1 MIYDLSLGFNELDFF
16 RIRYNELKDIVDKFV
31 IVEATHTHRGD
42 PKEPYFTQLKNMLG
56 EDDIDAD
63 IDWDKVEVILWD
75 NGPSFCPTTPEYA
88 WVRENFQ
95 RETLGIWV
103 MRHCAPDDFV
113 MLSDMDEI
121 PKGTSLQEW
130 LNAVK
135 EKVVNPHG
143 VWRFEQDLTY
153 LYFNTIAG
161 KWNGTKIFPA
171 HMLTEMQSDKPMT
184 DLVRYRPEN
193 LIAGTIKDGGWHFSS
208 CFGLQRVRLKFDSY
222 AHTEL
227 SEKTNEDIQDSLDR
241 KVDPFHKNPM
251 TVVDCNFLPHY
262 VLENITYFR
271 DKGCIADV
279 N

>member
-31 IVEATHTHRGD
+31 IVEATHTHRGEPKFFYFSDWFNTNAIVEDGID
-42 PKEPYFTQLKNMLG
+42 PS
-56 EDDIDAD
+56 
-63 IDWDKVEVILWD
+63 KVEIILWD

-95 RETLGIWV
+95 REVLGIWV
-103 MRHCAPDDFV
+103 LKHCASNDLV

-121 PKGTSLQEW
+121 PKGTALQEW
-130 LNAVK
+130 LDG
-135 EKVVNPHG
+135 VNEQIINPNG

-153 LYFNTIAG
+153 LYFNTLAG

-171 HMLTEMQSDKPMT
+171 HMLTEMRSDKPMT

-208 CFGLQRVRLKFDSY
+208 CFGLERVRLKFDSY

-227 SEKTNEDIQDSLDR
+227 SAKTNEDIQDSLDR

-251 TVVDCNFLPHY
+251 TVVDCNFLPNY
-262 VLENITYFR
+262 VLNNITYFR

-279 N
+279 D